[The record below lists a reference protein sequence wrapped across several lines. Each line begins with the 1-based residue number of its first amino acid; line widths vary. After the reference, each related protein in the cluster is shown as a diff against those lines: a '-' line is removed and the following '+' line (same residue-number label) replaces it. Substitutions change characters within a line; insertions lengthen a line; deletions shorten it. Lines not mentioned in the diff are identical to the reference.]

1 MALSQFLCS
10 SFSSPRGEPCK
21 ISKQLT
27 KGRKYW
33 DVEGKPTP
41 LFHLITEFQ
50 PSEILKREKSNTL
63 LYEPRLTFHWLDQT

>member
-27 KGRKYW
+27 KGGKYW
-33 DVEGKPTP
+33 DVGAKPTP
-41 LFHLITEFQ
+41 LFHLITEF
-50 PSEILKREKSNTL
+50 
-63 LYEPRLTFHWLDQT
+63 